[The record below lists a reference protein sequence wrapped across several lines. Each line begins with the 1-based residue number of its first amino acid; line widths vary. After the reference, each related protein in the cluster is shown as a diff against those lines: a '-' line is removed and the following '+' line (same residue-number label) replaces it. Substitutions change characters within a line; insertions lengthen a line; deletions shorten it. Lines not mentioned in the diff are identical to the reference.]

1 MKLEQKRKELDNYVP
16 QQFYTEGSYIDAQD
30 TTNVFMM
37 AKIIAASATEITVN
51 YDGWPD
57 KWN

>member
-1 MKLEQKRKELDNYVP
+1 M
-16 QQFYTEGSYIDAQD
+16 DAQD
-30 TTNVFMM
+30 TTNLFIM
-37 AKIIAASATEITVN
+37 AKIIEVDADYASLTVN